1 VDFVSLKKPNC
12 FMKYVFLLSI
22 CSVLFSSFGQKINQI
37 DGYSSKI
44 MGEVLRYFSPL
55 HEFADS
61 SLLTRCNGSSP
72 IEMNG
77 QISTGKGK
85 TTQFRF
91 LIGHSSGTSAANR
104 HFNISLNGQ
113 SLFILET
120 QQKRTGIFREEKQVN
135 SNISYAL
142 QCIEYDINK
151 DVFAWLYI
159 TVPTSW
165 VTEKAHFQFKGA
177 DEQSRDWLM
186 VFMQESTWKFQ
197 LEASNLIL
205 KNAKLRELNLRL
217 QNPLYT
223 ESKVIRVDS
232 RFFHKEFKVSP
243 GYNHLSFAG
252 YPMDFIGTDTVRI
265 TMENQK
271 FQQIIQLQATKN
283 YQFHIIHHSHNDI
296 GYSHLQT
303 EVERIQTKNI
313 RDALSWI
320 SNNQAS
326 TVEAVWHIES
336 LWAVEN
342 FLRNATETET
352 QNFIKTVKAGNIVL
366 SANYANVLTG
376 LSQREELN
384 WLVEYAKQLEQT
396 YGIHVSNAMITD
408 IPGITHAGL
417 ENYTRNHIPY
427 LSLGP
432 NYVENLPD
440 HGDRVG
446 GVIKENGDRVFY
458 WKASPDANEKLLVW
472 TAGKGYS
479 YFHNIQ
485 DNEKEAKW
493 ESRISAYVHQL
504 ESTNYPYDIVQLR
517 YTKNADNGPVDTNL
531 CQFVKAWNE
540 RYESPT
546 LVLSN
551 VDSLFAQFEQKYGNQ
566 IPVVTG
572 EISPYWEDGAY
583 STAVEEMENRSL
595 SVKTISMEAFAKKT
609 KQFDQHAKE
618 FYQLHRNIILFH
630 EHTWGSWCSIS
641 DPELFFTTEQWRIK
655 KSFLDSALQEYERLS
670 KTLGFNAVST
680 SIAPTV
686 TKSIITD
693 FQVDLST
700 GGISKLIVQ
709 NEDLTAQD
717 LPDDLMQFIYSKG
730 IAPMEFYRP
739 QNIQPSNEWEDENR
753 KSIQLNMELEGVQNL
768 VVQYSWMKNT
778 NRISVHVAFDKN
790 ETLEKES
797 MHMAFPFEHSNWQ
810 LGYGDND
817 KMLNYPADQLPGSN
831 KEFICASQKVALCNG
846 KRTISI
852 QAPAFSLFEVGGLI
866 NEEKVNGA
874 KVWTRSN
881 APVNPLYLYVL
892 NNYWHTNYKA
902 SQGGHFSYDVY
913 LDIE

>member
-1 VDFVSLKKPNC
+1 MIKKLLFLQLVLPLI
-12 FMKYVFLLSI
+12 VFGKPITYLDG
-22 CSVLFSSFGQKINQI
+22 FSKTER
-37 DGYSSKI
+37 
-44 MGEVLRYFSPL
+44 GEVLRYFSPM

-61 SLLTRCNGSSP
+61 SLLTRCNGESP
-72 IEMNG
+72 VGIYAEIPLVMGKIEE
-77 QISTGKGK
+77 KVRY
-85 TTQFRF
+85 RF

-104 HFNISLNGQ
+104 HFRVRLNNMD
-113 SLFILET
+113 LFTLET
-120 QQKRTGIFREEKQVN
+120 KAKRTGQFTEEKEINKEV
-135 SNISYAL
+135 SYSL
-142 QCIEYDINK
+142 KSIEYDINQ
-151 DVFAWLYI
+151 DVFAWLTI
-159 TVPTSW
+159 ELPRKW
-165 VTEKAHFQFKGA
+165 VTNEALFEFFGEQ
-177 DEQSRDWLM
+177 EQSRDWLM
-186 VFMQESTWKFQ
+186 VFMYSSKWKFKV
-197 LEASNLIL
+197 EASNLIL
-205 KNAKLRELNLRL
+205 RNEQTRACLIRAVNPMLEKTKNVHVE
-217 QNPLYT
+217 
-223 ESKVIRVDS
+223 S
-232 RFFHKEFKVSP
+232 RFFSKDFVLKP
-243 GYNHLSFAG
+243 GYNQFSFPG
-252 YPMDFIGTDTVRI
+252 YPKDFEGKDTIVLKI
-265 TMENQK
+265 DDTYFMEFVEVQK
-271 FQQIIQLQATKN
+271 VKN

-296 GYSHLQT
+296 GYSHVQT

-313 RDALSWI
+313 RDALTWV

-326 TVEAVWHIES
+326 TVKAVWHIES

-342 FLRNATETET
+342 FMRSATESEI
-352 QNFIKTVKAGNIVL
+352 QSFVKAVKTGNIVL

-384 WLVEYAKQLEQT
+384 WLVEYAKQLEQR

-446 GVIKENGDRVFY
+446 GVIKENGDQVFY
-458 WKASPDANEKLLVW
+458 WKASPEASEKLLIW

-485 DNEKEAKW
+485 DNEKVGKW

-504 ESTNYPYDIVQLR
+504 ETTNYPYDIVQLR

-531 CQFVKAWNE
+531 TKFVQAWNE
-540 RYESPT
+540 RYEYPT

-551 VDSLFAQFEQKYGNQ
+551 VDSLFALFEQKYGAQ
-566 IPVVTG
+566 IPVMTG

-583 STAVEEMENRSL
+583 STAVEEMENRSI
-595 SVKTISMEAFAKKT
+595 SVKTISMEAFAKQS
-609 KQFDQHAKE
+609 KQFDKHAKE

-641 DPELFFTTEQWRIK
+641 DPAIFFTTEQWRIK
-655 KSFLDSALQEYERLS
+655 KSFLDSARTQYQRLS

-680 SIAPTV
+680 TITPTV

-709 NEDLTAQD
+709 NEDLTSQD

-739 QNIQPSNEWEDENR
+739 QNIQASNDWEDEER
-753 KSIQLNMELEGVQNL
+753 KSIHLSMELEGVQNL
-768 VVQYSWMKNT
+768 NIQYLWMKNT
-778 NRISVHVAFDKN
+778 NRISVHVEFDKN
-790 ETLEKES
+790 ETMEKES
-797 MHMAFPFEHSNWQ
+797 MHMAFPFQNANWQ
-810 LGYGDND
+810 LSYGDKE
-817 KMLNYPADQLPGSN
+817 KMLRYPLDQLPGSN
-831 KEFICASQKVALCNG
+831 KEFVCASQKIELNNG
-846 KRTISI
+846 KRKISI
-852 QAPAFSLFEVGGLI
+852 QAPVFSLFEVGGII

-881 APVNPLYLYVL
+881 ASVNSVFLYVL

-902 SQGGHFSYDVY
+902 SQGGHISYDVY